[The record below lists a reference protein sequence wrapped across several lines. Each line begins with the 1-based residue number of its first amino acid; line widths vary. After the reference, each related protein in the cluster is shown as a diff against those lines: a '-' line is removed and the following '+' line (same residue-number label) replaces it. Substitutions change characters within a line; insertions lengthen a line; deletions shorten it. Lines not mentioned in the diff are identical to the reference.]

1 MSLKQF
7 RNQIVINNLSYF
19 IIFKL
24 ARYLPQKIF
33 DVLFDLVIY
42 KVVVINLKYDSKY
55 DFLKG
60 VIEQLI
66 LNGTIVLVSDMEFIT
81 HRTNGIIIID
91 GDINR
96 LLVEAKKIY
105 SNYWLWRSTAHVYYR
120 QLIKS
125 DEVYKN
131 KVLAQTA
138 QNLVSMILPTCRP
151 QNIDLIITNI
161 GRQNYFNLELI
172 VITQDYSREQ
182 VTILKTKLN
191 CLANLRSFEIIEDN
205 SSCNLGTRLN
215 RAIKYS
221 NGNFI
226 AKMDDDDIYFDNYIS
241 DIMISML
248 CFDCDIVGKKEIFIY
263 LEGQDK
269 TYLKFSEEFNCITN
283 FVAGATLLMRKQII
297 ENIQFDT
304 EKIKGVDTLLLLQA
318 KEQGCKIYAADPFN
332 FIVYRSKNINNHTWK
347 INEDDFLISAK
358 LITNGET
365 QFINI

>member
-1 MSLKQF
+1 MKQF
-7 RNQIVINNLSYF
+7 RNKIVINNLSYF

-55 DFLKG
+55 DFLKE

-81 HRTNGIIIID
+81 HKTNGLIIID
-91 GDINR
+91 SDINR
-96 LLVEAKKIY
+96 LLVEAKTIY

-131 KVLAQTA
+131 KVLVQTA

-172 VITQDYSREQ
+172 VITQDYSSEQ

-215 RAIKYS
+215 KAIKQS
-221 NGNFI
+221 SGSFI
-226 AKMDDDDIYFDNYIS
+226 AKVDDDDIYFDNYIS
-241 DIMISML
+241 DAMVPML
-248 CFDCDIVGKKEIFIY
+248 CFDCDIVGKKEVFIY
-263 LEGQDK
+263 LDGQDK
-269 TYLKFSEEFNCITN
+269 TYLKFSEEFNCVTD
-283 FVAGATLLMRKQII
+283 FVAGATFLMRKMIF
-297 ENIQFDT
+297 ENIQFNTD
-304 EKIKGVDTLLLLQA
+304 KIKGVDTLLLLKA
-318 KEQGCKIYAADPFN
+318 KAQGYKIYSADPFN
-332 FIVYRSKNINNHTWK
+332 FIIYRSKNISDHMWK
-347 INEDDFLISAK
+347 ITENDFLNSAK
-358 LITNGET
+358 LITNGKAS
-365 QFINI
+365 FINV